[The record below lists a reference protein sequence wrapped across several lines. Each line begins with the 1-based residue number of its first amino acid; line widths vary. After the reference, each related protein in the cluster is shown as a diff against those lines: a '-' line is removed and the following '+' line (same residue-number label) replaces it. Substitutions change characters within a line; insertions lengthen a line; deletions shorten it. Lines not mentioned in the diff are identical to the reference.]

1 MATTKYKI
9 AEQVQRLLMS
19 NPSIS
24 GRFELNEI
32 KILVGQVANQ
42 ILKADYFGVNLPE
55 GDTIPQN
62 CMVYTYDN
70 VAVTTY
76 KTSLSRATLPS
87 IPISLPRNM
96 GVLHVSKT
104 NAIDEPFIPIPT
116 SMYGI
121 VKPQDLLGSL
131 SGLISYEVVG
141 KDIIFNTNLPGQ
153 SVNSVYIRL
162 VGVDI
167 NAVTDYEILPL
178 TADMEAQ
185 VITQVFNILVQ
196 TPKDTKP
203 FDERE

>member
-87 IPISLPRNM
+87 IPVSLPRNM

-121 VKPQDLLGSL
+121 VKPQDLLGDL

>member
-121 VKPQDLLGSL
+121 VKPQDLLGDL